1 MAATGR
7 KGRLGHGSAA
17 AVATLA
23 MVGAAGGAHA
33 SGYQVREQSAVG
45 QGVSFAGSAAR
56 GDDPSTMF
64 FNPAAMAWLPGTQ
77 AVVLGSGIFPTAEVR
92 SGSASRAAALG
103 GGPITG
109 SLGDAGLDAFVPAL
123 YGTTALAED
132 WRLGVS
138 VTSPWGL
145 VTKYPADFI
154 GRYHAL
160 TSSLKTFNIA
170 PAVSWRPLP
179 NLSLGAALQIQY
191 ADARLSNAV
200 DFGSVGFLNPQ
211 LRALGFRPGAADGRS
226 TIDGDSTAVG
236 WQLGAQW
243 EPLAGTRL
251 GLGFRSAVFHDLA
264 GEVRF
269 EGVPAPL
276 TPAFRGTGGRAK
288 LTTPESL
295 TFGVTHRVGE
305 RWTLLAGAEW
315 TNWSRFRELVVR
327 FDDGRAPSVTEQRWR
342 DTWFLS
348 AGTEYQASR
357 DLALRA
363 GFAWDKTPVRD
374 ETRTPRIPDS
384 DRYWLSVGASWRA
397 LPVSLPGMTLSA
409 AYTHVFAD
417 EGRVRLTDPGP
428 GSSNFLRGNLSAD
441 YSASVDI
448 LSVQARFAF

>member
-1 MAATGR
+1 
-7 KGRLGHGSAA
+7 LSAGLLDRA
-17 AVATLA
+17 PGAV
-23 MVGAAGGAHA
+23 A

-45 QGVSFAGSAAR
+45 QGASFAGSAAR
-56 GDDPSTMF
+56 GDDPSMMF

-77 AVVLGSGIFPTAEVR
+77 AAAVGSGIFPTTEVR
-92 SGSASRAAALG
+92 NGTASRAAALG
-103 GGPITG
+103 GGPIAG
-109 SLGDAGLDAFVPAL
+109 SLGDAALDAFVPAL
-123 YGTTALAED
+123 YGTTALGEA
-132 WRLGVS
+132 WRVGVG

-160 TSSLKTFNIA
+160 TSSLKTINVA

-179 NLSLGAALQIQY
+179 NLSVGAALQIQY
-191 ADARLSNAV
+191 ADAKLSNAV
-200 DFGSVGFLNPQ
+200 DFGSIGFLNPQ
-211 LRALGFRPGAADGRS
+211 LRALGFRPGAADGRG
-226 TIDGDSTAVG
+226 TVRGDDTAVG
-236 WQLGAQW
+236 WLVGAQW

-251 GLGFRSAVFHDLA
+251 GLAFRSAVFHDLS
-264 GEVRF
+264 GDVRF

-276 TPAFRGTGGRAK
+276 APAFRGTGGRAK

-295 TFGVTHRVGE
+295 TFGVTHRLDA
-305 RWTLLAGAEW
+305 RWTLLGGAEW

-348 AGTEYQASR
+348 AGAEYQATP

-363 GFAWDKTPVRD
+363 GVAWDKTPVRD

-397 LPVSLPGMTLSA
+397 LPATLPGLTLTA
-409 AYTHVFAD
+409 AYTHVFVDDAT
-417 EGRVRLTDPGP
+417 VRLTDPGP

-441 YSASVDI
+441 YRASVDI
-448 LSVQARFAF
+448 LAVQARFAF